1 MSRNQKPIDR
11 TGSILLPRRDA
22 RKLLGH
28 LVRSHYFAQT
38 LGWRLTEQSAK
49 DVAAYRATA
58 RERHHRAGELEIDD
72 GATVSLSEGGA
83 YVSAWVWVS
92 EDEVAP

>member
-1 MSRNQKPIDR
+1 MSRIPKPADR
-11 TGSILLPRRDA
+11 TDSILLPRRDA

-28 LVRSHYFAQT
+28 LVRSHHFAQT
-38 LGWRLTEQSAK
+38 LGWRLADQSGK
-49 DVAAYRATA
+49 DVAAYRAAA
-58 RERHHRAGELEIDD
+58 RERHHRGGELEIDD